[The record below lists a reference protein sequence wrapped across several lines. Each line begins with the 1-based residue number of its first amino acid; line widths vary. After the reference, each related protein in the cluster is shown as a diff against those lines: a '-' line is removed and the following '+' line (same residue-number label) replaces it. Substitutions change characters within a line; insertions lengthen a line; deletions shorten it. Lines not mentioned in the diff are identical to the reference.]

1 MDRGAS
7 PAPSATVSGWSV
19 LAIVVGIAIVAVMAL
34 VILAWALV
42 YLT

>member
-1 MDRGAS
+1 
-7 PAPSATVSGWSV
+7 VSGWSV